1 MTTTIPSLYEVL
13 GAEGGIRGAVDDFY
27 ERVLADPLLAGY
39 FAGIDM
45 KRLRAHQ
52 TDMLITATGGP
63 TRYTGRDMAAA
74 HLGLHITDEAFDRV
88 VGHLGA
94 TLEAGGASEETIGS
108 VVAALA
114 PLRSSI
120 VTA

>member
-1 MTTTIPSLYEVL
+1 MTTTIPSLYEAL

-27 ERVLADPLLAGY
+27 DRVVADPMLADY
-39 FAGIDM
+39 FTGVDM
-45 KRLRAHQ
+45 KTLRRHQ

-63 TRYTGRDMAAA
+63 TRYSGRDMAAA
-74 HLGLHITDEAFDRV
+74 HLGLHITGGAFDRV

-94 TLEAGGASEETIGS
+94 TLQAGGADDETIGA
-108 VVAALA
+108 VVGALA